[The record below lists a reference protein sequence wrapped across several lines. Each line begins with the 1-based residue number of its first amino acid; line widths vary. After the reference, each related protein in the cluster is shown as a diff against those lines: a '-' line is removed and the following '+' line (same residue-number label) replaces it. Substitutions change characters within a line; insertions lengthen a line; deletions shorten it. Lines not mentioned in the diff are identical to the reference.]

1 MNFSPR
7 SLAAVVPL
15 ILLLLPPDSS
25 GASGDLDTS
34 FNPATATNGLI
45 LATAVQPDG
54 KVIIGGSFTSYA
66 GVARNRVARLN
77 TDGSLD
83 TTFNPGS
90 GANDQV
96 NAIALQPDGKV
107 IIGGFFTVV
116 STTITRRVARLNPNG
131 SVDTSF
137 NPAVGFDQTNG
148 ADNTVT
154 EIQLL
159 PDGKVMIAGAFN
171 VYRTVTR
178 NRVARLL
185 ADGTLDTTFDPGA
198 GPNETVSA
206 MTLAGAGKVLIG
218 GTFTTVAGP
227 NRRGIARLNANGS
240 LDATFNPG
248 TGVASGGVSAI
259 RLRADGKILAAG
271 SFAFFNSQSAR
282 NIVRLNSDG
291 SRDSTFGTAAL
302 PIAASVRSLVLQQSG
317 RVVVAGEIAQ
327 SSSAPPEGLFARLND
342 DGSLD
347 SSFNVG
353 AGPDRAVQVAS
364 VMADGRIVIGGN
376 FNTYDGIPRSR
387 IARVFGL
394 TPPALRNISTR
405 SLIGTGDRVQ
415 IAGFI
420 ITGNETKRVLLRGI
434 GPSLTA
440 LGVPAALQDPVLEL
454 YTSSGALLFSND
466 NWRGSQQISI
476 AATGLQPSDDREA
489 AMVMTLQPGSYTVV
503 HSGKNGTTGNALIEL
518 YELTTSGAKL
528 ANISTRGFVGTGD
541 GVMIGGFIQGGDDA
555 RVVVRALGPSLAAA
569 GVSGALANP
578 RVALYDGNGAL
589 VGFNINW
596 KDGQAAEITATG
608 LQPSNDL
615 EAALIV
621 TLPAGSYTAVMEGFD
636 GGTGVG
642 LVEIYHIN

>member
-376 FNTYDGIPRSR
+376 FNTYDGTPRSR